1 MENNKIEGGAIIC
14 PHCKES
20 IPITAS
26 LHTQLAEVLNEEAK
40 QEAKKE
46 YDAELFENKKK
57 WELEAKEKAKAEVSL
72 ELKDLQEQAAD
83 NKNKIEQYQK
93 KELALLKQNR
103 DLEEREKNVA
113 LEVAR
118 QVAAESRFIE
128 DKTAKRVT
136 EEYRLK
142 ELEHEKQ
149 MSDLK
154 KQIDDWKRKAE
165 QGSQQRQGEVVELEL
180 EASLRSLF
188 PSDEILPVGKGVKGP
203 DILQKV
209 KDRFGRECGIILWE
223 SKQTKAWDKNWVQ
236 KIKEDQRQ
244 AKAEI
249 AIIASRI
256 LPQEIANFGGID
268 GVYITNFECI
278 FSVAGVLR
286 AQLIEVSATKRSL
299 VGTNE
304 SMEVIWKYIHG
315 TAFKQHVEAILAG
328 FSAMKAN
335 LDKEKKAMTRIWAE
349 REKHIEQVV
358 YNTVGMYG
366 DLQGLA
372 GGSMPAVES
381 LELPLLEESVSA

>member
-1 MENNKIEGGAIIC
+1 M
-14 PHCKES
+14 
-20 IPITAS
+20 T
-26 LHTQLAEVLNEEAK
+26 HTTSRRP
-40 QEAKKE
+40 
-46 YDAELFENKKK
+46 
-57 WELEAKEKAKAEVSL
+57 EKAKAEVSL
-72 ELKDLQEQAAD
+72 ELKDLREQAAE

-118 QVAAESRFIE
+118 QVAAERRLIE

-180 EASLRSLF
+180 EASLRFLF

-249 AIIASRI
+249 AVIASRI
-256 LPQEIANFGGID
+256 LPQEIASFRGID
-268 GVYITNFECI
+268 GVYITSFECI

-349 REKHIEQVV
+349 REKHIEQVI

-381 LELPLLEESVSA
+381 LGVLFPVRLRRC

>member
-1 MENNKIEGGAIIC
+1 MENNKIEGDAIKC
-14 PHCKES
+14 PHCKEL

-26 LHTQLAEVLNEEAK
+26 LHTQLAEGLKAAAK

-46 YDAELFENKKK
+46 YDAELFEKKKK
-57 WELEAKEKAKAEVSL
+57 WEVEAKEKAKAEVSL

-83 NKNKIEQYQK
+83 NKNKIEQYQE
-93 KELALLKQNR
+93 KELALLRKNR

-118 QVAAESRFIE
+118 QVATESRFIE
-128 DKTAKRVT
+128 DKAAKRVT

-188 PSDEILPVGKGVKGP
+188 PFDEILPVKKGIKGP

-249 AIIASRI
+249 AVIASRI
-256 LPQEIANFGGID
+256 LPQEIANFGGTD
-268 GVYITNFECI
+268 GVYITSFECI
-278 FSVAGVLR
+278 FGVAGVLR

-315 TAFKQHVEAILAG
+315 TAFKQHVEAILTG

>member
-1 MENNKIEGGAIIC
+1 MENNKIEGDAIKC

-26 LHTQLAEVLNEEAK
+26 LHTQLAEGLKAAAK

-46 YDAELFENKKK
+46 YDAELFEKKKK

-72 ELKDLQEQAAD
+72 ELKDLQEQAAE

-118 QVAAESRFIE
+118 QVAAESHFIE

-136 EEYRLK
+136 EEYRLN

-236 KIKEDQRQ
+236 KIKEDQR
-244 AKAEI
+244 
-249 AIIASRI
+249 
-256 LPQEIANFGGID
+256 
-268 GVYITNFECI
+268 
-278 FSVAGVLR
+278 
-286 AQLIEVSATKRSL
+286 
-299 VGTNE
+299 
-304 SMEVIWKYIHG
+304 
-315 TAFKQHVEAILAG
+315 
-328 FSAMKAN
+328 
-335 LDKEKKAMTRIWAE
+335 
-349 REKHIEQVV
+349 
-358 YNTVGMYG
+358 
-366 DLQGLA
+366 
-372 GGSMPAVES
+372 
-381 LELPLLEESVSA
+381 

>member
-1 MENNKIEGGAIIC
+1 MEHNKIEGGAIQC
-14 PHCKES
+14 PHCKEL

-26 LHTQLAEVLNEEAK
+26 LHTQLAEVLKEAAI

-46 YDAELFENKKK
+46 YDAELFEKKKK
-57 WELEAKEKAKAEVSL
+57 WEWEAKEKAKAEVSL
-72 ELKDLQEQAAD
+72 ELKDLREQAAE
-83 NKNKIEQYQK
+83 NKNRIEQYQE
-93 KELALLKQNR
+93 KELALLRKNR

-113 LEVAR
+113 LEIAR
-118 QVAAESRFIE
+118 QVAAESRLIE

-136 EEYRLK
+136 EAYRLK

-249 AIIASRI
+249 AVIASRI

-278 FSVAGVLR
+278 FGVAGVLR

-381 LELPLLEESVSA
+381 LELPLLEEGVSA

>member
-1 MENNKIEGGAIIC
+1 MEHNKIEGGAIQC
-14 PHCKES
+14 PHCKEL

-26 LHTQLAEVLNEEAK
+26 LHTQLADVLKEAAR

-46 YDAELFENKKK
+46 YDAELFEKKKK
-57 WELEAKEKAKAEVSL
+57 WEVEAKEKAKAEVSL
-72 ELKDLQEQAAD
+72 ELKDLREQAAE
-83 NKNKIEQYQK
+83 NKNKIEQYQE
-93 KELALLKQNR
+93 KELALLRKNR
-103 DLEEREKNVA
+103 DLEEWEKNMA

-188 PSDEILPVGKGVKGP
+188 PSDEILPVQKGVKGP

-209 KDRFGRECGIILWE
+209 KDGFGRECGIILWE
-223 SKQTKAWDKNWVQ
+223 SKQTKAWSKDWVQ

-249 AIIASRI
+249 AVIASRI

-278 FSVAGVLR
+278 FGVAGVLR

-381 LELPLLEESVSA
+381 LELPLLEEGGSA